1 MIAAIFLAILS
12 AFIHAM
18 GLLALLYWQTRQ
30 WPRIEADF
38 RPRNNLPVLLIIF
51 TAILSLHIAEM
62 LLWAGFYSWQGALP
76 HFETSFYYSASSFTT
91 VGYGDIVLSRSWRL
105 EGVTESLTGVLL
117 LGWSAAYFFSVVSRL
132 FEIRGDLWKR
142 QAGQHSSAGFRAR

>member
-1 MIAAIFLAILS
+1 MIAAIVLAVLS

-38 RPRNNLPVLLIIF
+38 RPRRNLPMLLLMF
-51 TAILSLHIAEM
+51 TAILGLHIAEIF
-62 LLWAGFYSWQGALP
+62 LWAAFYFWQGALP
-76 HFETSFYYSASSFTT
+76 QLERCFYFSASSYTT
-91 VGYGDIVLSRSWRL
+91 LGCGDIVLSHPGRL
-105 EGVTESLTGVLL
+105 EGVTEALTGVLL

-132 FEIRGDLWKR
+132 FEIRGDLWER
-142 QAGQHSSAGFRAR
+142 QVDKHASP